1 MHEHTRVAHTEHTA
15 SAQDKQL
22 CDMLGRSAYLN
33 VFPFTL
39 REQVIV
45 IAFGI
50 TPPPIGP
57 ADARRNSVLQRSG
70 APALRPGFCRRLMSP
85 SSPLVFP
92 FTLRRPVIAIERG
105 ITAPL
110 VEPADARRY
119 PVLQR
124 SRAPALRRG
133 LSAPPDGRPN
143 GRRGSG
149 LRCSG
154 APEGQCRRVDSG
166 APALRRSSAT
176 GGGRAREVT
185 ACISGNLARV
195 ERDAVEVALR
205 TPIQCATSLRRR
217 RRAGRAPV
225 QCGAVQSRVWNC
237 DLNAI
242 PDSGAPELRT
252 RQRERAVDA
261 HQSRFRS
268 SSPELRGLG
277 AGMWFE
283 RPITESR
290 HSGPEAR
297 VEKLRH

>member
-1 MHEHTRVAHTEHTA
+1 M
-15 SAQDKQL
+15 
-22 CDMLGRSAYLN
+22 
-33 VFPFTL
+33 
-39 REQVIV
+39 
-45 IAFGI
+45 IA
-50 TPPPIGP
+50 
-57 ADARRNSVLQRSG
+57 
-70 APALRPGFCRRLMSP
+70 
-85 SSPLVFP
+85 
-92 FTLRRPVIAIERG
+92 RG

-154 APEGQCRRVDSG
+154 APEGHQCHRVDSG
-166 APALRRSSAT
+166 APVLQRYRRW
-176 GGGRAREVT
+176 RAREVT

-225 QCGAVQSRVWNC
+225 QCGAVQSGLWNC

-252 RQRERAVDA
+252 RQRERAGDA
-261 HQSRFRS
+261 HHSRFRS

>member
-1 MHEHTRVAHTEHTA
+1 MNTRASHTA
-15 SAQDKQL
+15 AQDKQL

-57 ADARRNSVLQRSG
+57 ADARRYSVLQRSG

-92 FTLRRPVIAIERG
+92 FTLRRPVIVIARG

-110 VEPADARRY
+110 VEPADARCY

-143 GRRGSG
+143 GRPPNPHHQPRT
-149 LRCSG
+149 
-154 APEGQCRRVDSG
+154 A
-166 APALRRSSAT
+166 SSMAAT
-176 GGGRAREVT
+176 
-185 ACISGNLARV
+185 CK
-195 ERDAVEVALR
+195 
-205 TPIQCATSLRRR
+205 
-217 RRAGRAPV
+217 
-225 QCGAVQSRVWNC
+225 
-237 DLNAI
+237 
-242 PDSGAPELRT
+242 RT
-252 RQRERAVDA
+252 RHDCE
-261 HQSRFRS
+261 
-268 SSPELRGLG
+268 
-277 AGMWFE
+277 
-283 RPITESR
+283 
-290 HSGPEAR
+290 
-297 VEKLRH
+297 

>member
-1 MHEHTRVAHTEHTA
+1 MRLSAESQRRWLSPPMPAATPYSSAPELRRSGEVCPRRQTGGPTA
-15 SAQDKQL
+15 A
-22 CDMLGRSAYLN
+22 
-33 VFPFTL
+33 
-39 REQVIV
+39 
-45 IAFGI
+45 
-50 TPPPIGP
+50 
-57 ADARRNSVLQRSG
+57 ADPDSG
-70 APALRPGFCRRLMSP
+70 APAL
-85 SSPLVFP
+85 
-92 FTLRRPVIAIERG
+92 
-105 ITAPL
+105 
-110 VEPADARRY
+110 
-119 PVLQR
+119 Q
-124 SRAPALRRG
+124 
-133 LSAPPDGRPN
+133 
-143 GRRGSG
+143 RGSATV
-149 LRCSG
+149 ST
-154 APEGQCRRVDSG
+154 
-166 APALRRSSAT
+166 PALRRSSAT

-185 ACISGNLARV
+185 ACISGNLARI

>member
-1 MHEHTRVAHTEHTA
+1 M
-15 SAQDKQL
+15 
-22 CDMLGRSAYLN
+22 
-33 VFPFTL
+33 
-39 REQVIV
+39 
-45 IAFGI
+45 
-50 TPPPIGP
+50 
-57 ADARRNSVLQRSG
+57 
-70 APALRPGFCRRLMSP
+70 
-85 SSPLVFP
+85 
-92 FTLRRPVIAIERG
+92 IAIERG

-185 ACISGNLARV
+185 ACISGNLARI

-217 RRAGRAPV
+217 RRAGRYSSSVPCGPEPGLELRFECDSRLRSSRAPDASARKG
-225 QCGAVQSRVWNC
+225 CRRPSIAIPELQSRAQRVGRWN
-237 DLNAI
+237 
-242 PDSGAPELRT
+242 
-252 RQRERAVDA
+252 V
-261 HQSRFRS
+261 
-268 SSPELRGLG
+268 
-277 AGMWFE
+277 
-283 RPITESR
+283 
-290 HSGPEAR
+290 
-297 VEKLRH
+297 V

>member
-50 TPPPIGP
+50 TPPPNGP
-57 ADARRNSVLQRSG
+57 ADARRYSVLQRSG

-92 FTLRRPVIAIERG
+92 FTLRRPVIAIARG

-143 GRRGSG
+143 GR
-149 LRCSG
+149 
-154 APEGQCRRVDSG
+154 ADPDSG
-166 APALRRSSAT
+166 APALQRGSAAASTLALRRSGAPAPQEVGGREKTPPASRGILLGLSEMPSRSHSGLRSSA
-176 GGGRAREVT
+176 
-185 ACISGNLARV
+185 
-195 ERDAVEVALR
+195 
-205 TPIQCATSLRRR
+205 P
-217 RRAGRAPV
+217 
-225 QCGAVQSRVWNC
+225 
-237 DLNAI
+237 
-242 PDSGAPELRT
+242 
-252 RQRERAVDA
+252 
-261 HQSRFRS
+261 
-268 SSPELRGLG
+268 
-277 AGMWFE
+277 
-283 RPITESR
+283 R
-290 HSGPEAR
+290 HSGDGAEPVALQFSAVR
-297 VEKLRH
+297 SRAGSGIAI